1 MNKSYQDWESQF
13 LNDMVIKFCFSG
25 NDETAFKYRL
35 LLCYSDFNDQQL
47 ADEIK
52 GYFRVKGDIPS
63 APNVTLRDCWV
74 KIYAVL
80 KKHGF
85 DYKDKNN
92 NPNGKY
98 EKSWEGVRKWL
109 LEEIF
114 HEYIKKIQSQT
125 SIELWQELW
134 EKSEDN
140 SNISIEES
148 SSKNDIPHLGVA
160 VIGVFEPNLQPD
172 WPSFRIGSQ
181 IMYQLKLNNPG
192 YLIVAEKFASGE
204 IYCLAPSKLS
214 SAFPVPWGRLVL
226 PKNDVFT
233 VQPPMGYEE
242 ILAVFSQDQPQLN
255 WLPQAEDDPLEL
267 QTEHLADLLNHI
279 NQNKCEVMRYK
290 YLITS

>member
-1 MNKSYQDWESQF
+1 MNKNYKYWESQF
-13 LNDMVIKFCFSG
+13 LAQKVRDFGFSG
-25 NDETAFKYRL
+25 QAAIAFERRL
-35 LLCYSDFNDQQL
+35 LEENHVKND
-47 ADEIK
+47 
-52 GYFRVKGDIPS
+52 S
-63 APNVTLRDCWV
+63 TLSGELQEEYPLLFSINTMRDSWH
-74 KIYAVL
+74 KTIYPAL
-80 KKHGF
+80 QEHGF
-85 DYKDKNN
+85 DYYDENK

-98 EKSWEGVRKWL
+98 KKSWEGVRKWL
-109 LEEIF
+109 LEAIF
-114 HEYIKKIQSQT
+114 PEYIKTTPSQT

-134 EKSEDN
+134 EKSEDS

-181 IMYQLKLNNPG
+181 IMYQLKLNNRG

-242 ILAVFSQDQPQLN
+242 ILAVFSQDKPQLN